1 MTPNTTG
8 GDEPVLVSVGKCP
21 VCGSFAPVLVLV
33 KLADEQLVYFC
44 PGCETAWRTPPVFPV
59 LDAVDSLETI
69 APLGVRLP
77 TFDERSRLTGAIL
90 VEYDTWRKE
99 LDRIL
104 ERVS

>member
-1 MTPNTTG
+1 MTRTARADQG
-8 GDEPVLVSVGKCP
+8 VLVSVGPCP

-33 KLADEQLVYFC
+33 GLADEQLVYFC

-59 LDAVDSLETI
+59 LDAVDSLETV

-77 TFDERSRLTGAIL
+77 THDERSQLKNATSI
-90 VEYDTWRKE
+90 EYDTWRKE